1 VSVKCHVARRA
12 SWRVLVSLARD
23 FRSWYPILSDS
34 KENSLVTNTLK
45 SSLVRWIVELIFLY
59 VGAS

>member
-1 VSVKCHVARRA
+1 LA
-12 SWRVLVSLARD
+12 SAYFLWCMI

-45 SSLVRWIVELIFLY
+45 SSLVRWIVGLIFLY